1 MPGADLWVGGMPPI
15 TKGLRMEL
23 NMAESNE
30 LENQVDHETW
40 PELDHTMQSFG
51 MDVNRDPQYREM
63 SLIEGYYLDQMG
75 IIDDGLDKISQAVT
89 LREIILKKQ
98 KKSQQPQS

>member
-1 MPGADLWVGGMPPI
+1 
-15 TKGLRMEL
+15 
-23 NMAESNE
+23 MAESDE

-51 MDVNRDPQYREM
+51 MDVNRDPQYREL
-63 SLIEGYYLDQMG
+63 SLIEEYYIDQMRRYRKVNVKVFLLG

>member
-1 MPGADLWVGGMPPI
+1 MQGADLWVGGMPPI

-23 NMAESNE
+23 NMAESDE

-75 IIDDGLDKISQAVT
+75 IIDDGLDKISKAVT

>member
-1 MPGADLWVGGMPPI
+1 
-15 TKGLRMEL
+15 
-23 NMAESNE
+23 MAESDE

-40 PELDHTMQSFG
+40 PELDHSMQSFG
-51 MDVNRDPQYREM
+51 MDVNREM
-63 SLIEGYYLDQMG
+63 SLIEGYYLDQMRRYRKVNVKVFLLG